1 MKRITIV
8 AKDYTGLIA
17 DITEKLGESEI
28 NIKSIE
34 AEKFDTTALIRIA
47 SSDADQAFQLL
58 TDAGFHV
65 VSHAGLLVKLKDES
79 GALAKVSRE
88 LAEADIDIRGINM
101 VEQHD
106 GYRIVALSCSDKDKA
121 KELLADSVI

>member
-1 MKRITIV
+1 MNRITIV

-17 DITEKLGESEI
+17 DISEKLSESAI
-28 NIKSIE
+28 NIESIE
-34 AEKFDTTALIRIA
+34 AEKYESTALIRIV
-47 SSDADQAFQLL
+47 SSNADHAFQVL

-79 GALAKVSRE
+79 GALAKVSRQ
-88 LAEADIDIRGINM
+88 LAEENIDIRGINM

-106 GYRIVALSCSDKDKA
+106 GFRIVALSCSDKDRA
-121 KELLADSVI
+121 KEILSDSVI